1 MPKGKGKSKGA
12 KKGPPPQRKL
22 ELIEDEGQ
30 YYGMVTKIWGHG
42 KVQVSYVGPS
52 KGRDNDSFSEIRANV
67 PIRKRQKKLR
77 VEVGGYVVIS
87 IREYQM
93 DVADVIHTYREDENA
108 VLKRKGVLSRELLG
122 HSDMGDNI
130 VVFDGSEEEGSEEG
144 GSEEGGSEEEGSEEG
159 GSEEEGSE

>member
-1 MPKGKGKSKGA
+1 MPKGNGKSKGA

-42 KVQVSYVGPS
+42 RVQVSYVGPS
-52 KGRDNDSFSEIRANV
+52 KRRFCDSLSEIRANV
-67 PIRKRQKKLR
+67 PIRKREKKLK

-93 DVADVIHTYREDENA
+93 DMADVIHTYRADEYET
-108 VLKRKGVLSRELLG
+108 LKKMGVLSSEI
-122 HSDMGDNI
+122 MGSSVGVVDDEI
-130 VVFDGSEEEGSEEG
+130 VVFEY
-144 GSEEGGSEEEGSEEG
+144 
-159 GSEEEGSE
+159 

>member
-1 MPKGKGKSKGA
+1 MPKGNGKSKGA

-52 KGRDNDSFSEIRANV
+52 KERDYDSFSEIRANV
-67 PIRKRQKKLR
+67 PIRKREKKLK

-93 DVADVIHTYREDENA
+93 DVADVIHTYREDEYA
-108 VLKRKGVLSRELLG
+108 VLKRKGVLPREL
-122 HSDMGDNI
+122 MGNSEREEGEIVVFEDNI
-130 VVFDGSEEEGSEEG
+130 VEY
-144 GSEEGGSEEEGSEEG
+144 
-159 GSEEEGSE
+159 